1 MLSHFTFLFH
11 CFVLSTFYLSNTIQV
26 VHRIFLL
33 TSSHHLTRLLPI
45 ALVCYLLIF
54 TVIHFL
60 LFFFFP
66 ASSWSFFSNSKI
78 INSFTH
84 PSFFFSYILMYI
96 LRICNLLSPSSS
108 PSFSCLI
115 TWSIQYSTPP
125 LPAQYFFFPFRSLF
139 SSCSTPLILYS
150 LFLHFYSLLFIA
162 FRSPVHLLFSSQ
174 LLLSLSS
181 YL

>member
-33 TSSHHLTRLLPI
+33 TSSHHLTHLLPI
-45 ALVCYLLIF
+45 ALGCYLLIF

-60 LFFFFP
+60 LCFFFT

-96 LRICNLLSPSSS
+96 LRICNLLFPSSS

-115 TWSIQYSTPP
+115 TWSTVQYS
-125 LPAQYFFFPFRSLF
+125 S
-139 SSCSTPLILYS
+139 SSCSLFLLSFSFSLFFLLYS
-150 LFLHFYSLLFIA
+150 SYFVLTISHFYSLLFIA
-162 FRSPVHLLFSSQ
+162 FMSPVHLLFSSQ